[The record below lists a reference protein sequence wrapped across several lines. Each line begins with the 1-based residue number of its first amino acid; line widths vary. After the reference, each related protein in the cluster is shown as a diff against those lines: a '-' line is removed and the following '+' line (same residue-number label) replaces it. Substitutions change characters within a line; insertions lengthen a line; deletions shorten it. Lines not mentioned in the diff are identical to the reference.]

1 MIPRISL
8 LARLLKTATTQTRAQ
23 TTITATISPAM
34 VQKFKHAIEEN
45 AELRSENK
53 KLCADNENLRVRNY
67 ELERELEEA
76 QRQLWDQEINNK

>member
-8 LARLLKTATTQTRAQ
+8 LARLLKTATTQTR
-23 TTITATISPAM
+23 ATISPAM

-67 ELERELEEA
+67 ELKRELEEA